1 MVMMGVLTKTPPP
14 PHSPLANPQFAPT
27 YYIALF
33 TATIIFLQRLKPLDI
48 FAKSM
53 SKSSIIDNTLTW
65 YRGFTTKIVTIIH
78 LIHT

>member
-1 MVMMGVLTKTPPP
+1 MSYPPDYQMVMMGVLTKTPPP

-48 FAKSM
+48 LAKVCQ
-53 SKSSIIDNTLTW
+53 NPL
-65 YRGFTTKIVTIIH
+65 
-78 LIHT
+78 L